1 MDNEEIR
8 IEELR
13 VGNKILFGD
22 IMGTITGLNHDS
34 VIFTQG
40 HIQVED
46 IDELESEF
54 DFNIDR
60 FEPLPLTKEILK
72 NNLGFE
78 VTDMGDFWQAEKEDF
93 VLIQIKLSIGNMPFM
108 FVLKSSIKESVNFY
122 YVHHL
127 QNTYLD
133 LKGELLLWKS

>member
-13 VGNKILFGD
+13 VGNIVYNVTTGD
-22 IMGTITGLNHDS
+22 EQTQSIIKVHENH
-34 VIFTQG
+34 FLKTAG
-40 HIQVED
+40 GNYLYE
-46 IDELESEF
+46 
-54 DFNIDR
+54 N

-93 VLIQIKLSIGNMPFM
+93 VLIQIKLSIGSMPFM

-133 LKGELLLWKS
+133 LKGELLLWKSK

>member
-1 MDNEEIR
+1 MEFK

-13 VGNKILFGD
+13 LKNIIKLKNGLLKEVVLISDDKINVGD
-22 IMGTITGLNHDS
+22 IYGDERLLHLK
-34 VIFTQG
+34 VKVFP
-40 HIQVED
+40 VE
-46 IDELESEF
+46 
-54 DFNIDR
+54 
-60 FEPLPLTKEILK
+60 LTKEILRD
-72 NNLGFE
+72 NLGFE
-78 VTDMGDFWQAEKEDF
+78 ISDMGDFWQCQKEDF
-93 VLIQIKLSIGNMPFM
+93 VLIQIKLSIGSMPYM